1 MWLLFNNLH
10 EKRITDEILA
20 AHTRFLYLELV
31 FSQSDARNSLI
42 YIINKL
48 IIVS

>member
-20 AHTRFLYLELV
+20 AHTRLKVQMKKETELIT
-31 FSQSDARNSLI
+31 AAKRT
-42 YIINKL
+42 NKKL
-48 IIVS
+48 

>member
-20 AHTRFLYLELV
+20 AHTRFLYLGLMLHEKCIR
-31 FSQSDARNSLI
+31 FQPIRRA
-42 YIINKL
+42 
-48 IIVS
+48 